1 MNPVEDFRVL
11 KVARRNFSINKV
23 NLVGIG
29 DMVDIVKNMDM
40 VYNVNM
46 VDSIDMMNMQKAFGY
61 L

>member
-40 VYNVNM
+40 VYNCTM
-46 VDSIDMMNMQKAFGY
+46 
-61 L
+61 